1 MTDKPKNQPADD
13 ASAEKSTPDL
23 KDIPAL
29 FATIHWRSPQRPD
42 GYTAEQVEEINRKLN
57 EDFEQRTNGDR

>member
-1 MTDKPKNQPADD
+1 MTDKPKNEPANEAP
-13 ASAEKSTPDL
+13 ASGEKPTPDL

-29 FATIHWRSPQRPD
+29 FATIHWRSPQRPN

-57 EDFEQRTNGDR
+57 EPKKPA